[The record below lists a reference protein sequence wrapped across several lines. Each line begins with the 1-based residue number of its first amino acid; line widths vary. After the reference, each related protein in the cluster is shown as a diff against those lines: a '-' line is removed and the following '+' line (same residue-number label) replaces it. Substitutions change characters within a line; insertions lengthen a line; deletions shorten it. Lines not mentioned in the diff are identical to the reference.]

1 MNMRKKL
8 LLAAIASVGALAFG
22 GTAFAVES
30 VTDGAYTLDDTQFG
44 VQTGIHSD
52 GAQNTPSNLLLGH
65 VNQEGSGVTFTSN
78 DLIQW
83 NSPGGGEAVLIG
95 APSFDDLVVT
105 FDHGWDK
112 VTFNLN
118 DSTAASSTFSLL
130 VNGGAASFT
139 NPGNCTFCVVNDNG
153 QGKFTVTGPN
163 ITTLSFTFDPAI
175 ETGRQFRVDLPATGV
190 IPEPA
195 TWAMMIIGFGG
206 VGAMMRRRRHALAIA

>member
-1 MNMRKKL
+1 MRKKL
-8 LLAAIASVGALAFG
+8 LLAAIASVGTLAFG
-22 GTAFAVES
+22 GAAAAAS
-30 VTDGAYTLDDTQFG
+30 VVSGAYTLDDSQFG
-44 VQTGIHSD
+44 TQTGVHSD
-52 GAQNTPSNLLLGH
+52 GAQNTPSNLLNAH
-65 VNQEGSGVTFTSN
+65 VNQEGSSVTFTSN
-78 DLIQW
+78 DMIQW
-83 NSPGGGEAVLIG
+83 TSGQGEAILQG
-95 APSFDDLVVT
+95 APSFDDLLVT
-105 FDHGWDK
+105 FAHGWDK

-118 DSTAASSTFSLL
+118 DSTAAQSTFSLL